1 MAKDPH
7 RKSEAARWANQII
20 RGRTV
25 LVMLIMGIV
34 TFVMLFCKLYDL
46 QINQHEE
53 MQNRACYQT
62 ARGQRLPGN
71 DL

>member
-7 RKSEAARWANQII
+7 RKSEAARRANQII

-34 TFVMLFCKLYDL
+34 TFVMLFCKL
-46 QINQHEE
+46 
-53 MQNRACYQT
+53 
-62 ARGQRLPGN
+62 
-71 DL
+71 